1 MLASFKTKVLKN
13 TLIYYIYRYYKYKF
27 KYFSSYSAHGEDVFI
42 KKFFKN
48 VKKGFFVDV
57 GALHPINGSLTYNLY
72 LNGWRGIN
80 IDMIKENLMLFNIF
94 RKGDTNLNSAVS
106 SRKGLIDAFFFEQ
119 GSGVNTNSQK
129 WADMWSKKFK
139 KVYKKRKVKK
149 DTLDNILNN
158 NLVNKNFDLLNID
171 VEGHELDV
179 LKGLNLKLYKPKLI
193 SVEIHVKKTKDIFS
207 TKVYKYLNKFSYE
220 IVSQYNQTSFF
231 IPKNN
236 LNIFKKD
243 KNYK

>member
-42 KKFFKN
+42 KKFFKML
-48 VKKGFFVDV
+48 KGFFVDV

-94 RKGDTNLNSAVS
+94 RKGDTNLNSQCFVKK
-106 SRKGLIDAFFFEQ
+106 RINRCLFFYEQ

-139 KVYKKRKVKK
+139 KVYKKREESKK
-149 DTLDNILNN
+149 MLRQ
-158 NLVNKNFDLLNID
+158 
-171 VEGHELDV
+171 
-179 LKGLNLKLYKPKLI
+179 Y
-193 SVEIHVKKTKDIFS
+193 SVVI
-207 TKVYKYLNKFSYE
+207 
-220 IVSQYNQTSFF
+220 
-231 IPKNN
+231 
-236 LNIFKKD
+236 
-243 KNYK
+243 

>member
-106 SRKGLIDAFFFEQ
+106 SRKGLIDAFFLSKVQ
-119 GSGVNTNSQK
+119 ALIQILKNGQICGQK
-129 WADMWSKKFK
+129 NSKKFIK
-139 KVYKKRKVKK
+139 KEK
-149 DTLDNILNN
+149 
-158 NLVNKNFDLLNID
+158 
-171 VEGHELDV
+171 
-179 LKGLNLKLYKPKLI
+179 
-193 SVEIHVKKTKDIFS
+193 
-207 TKVYKYLNKFSYE
+207 
-220 IVSQYNQTSFF
+220 
-231 IPKNN
+231 
-236 LNIFKKD
+236 
-243 KNYK
+243 